1 MYQKVLVAAAAA
13 FSLSSPA
20 LAETTP
26 APKPFDLNCQVFDAS
41 GKELVPDHVISGKIS
56 PTSQSLS
63 AESDLFYYSLELI
76 DGDASLRL
84 TDKRLD
90 ASALLHASNLQ
101 INDSV
106 SVAVVPAHAKE
117 PSLTLKCTAL

>member
-1 MYQKVLVAAAAA
+1 MYQKVLVATAAA
-13 FSLSSPA
+13 FSLSSPS
-20 LAETTP
+20 LAETTL
-26 APKPFDLNCQVFDAS
+26 APKPSDLNCQVFDES
-41 GKELVPDHVISGKIS
+41 GKELVPDHVISGKLS

-90 ASALLHASNLQ
+90 TSALLHASNLQ

>member
-13 FSLSSPA
+13 FTFSHLA

-26 APKPFDLNCQVFDAS
+26 AQKPFDLNCQVFDAK
-41 GKELVPDHVISGKIS
+41 GKELVPEHVISGKIS

-63 AESDLFYYSLELI
+63 AESDLFYYSLELM

-106 SVAVVPAHAKE
+106 SVAVVPAHATE

>member
-26 APKPFDLNCQVFDAS
+26 TPKLFDLNCQVFDAS
-41 GKELVPDHVISGKIS
+41 GTELVPDHVISGKIS

-63 AESDLFYYSLELI
+63 AESDLFYYGLELI
-76 DGDASLRL
+76 DGDASLTL

>member
-1 MYQKVLVAAAAA
+1 MYQTVLVAAAAA

-20 LAETTP
+20 LAESTP
-26 APKPFDLNCQVFDAS
+26 APKPFDLSCQVFDAR

-63 AESDLFYYSLELI
+63 ADSDLFYYSLELI
-76 DGDASLRL
+76 DGDASLTLKDNRL
-84 TDKRLD
+84 GV
-90 ASALLHASNLQ
+90 SALLHASNVRV
-101 INDSV
+101 NDSV
-106 SVAVVPAHAKE
+106 SVAVVPAQATE